1 MEKLGDFLDDEARE
15 EICVAIRAHLE
26 RCKDCHVE
34 VDSMSKTIKLYQA
47 EEQIPMPVTVRA
59 SLQAALARELEERA

>member
-1 MEKLGDFLDDEARE
+1 
-15 EICVAIRAHLE
+15 
-26 RCKDCHVE
+26 
-34 VDSMSKTIKLYQA
+34 MSKTIKLYQA